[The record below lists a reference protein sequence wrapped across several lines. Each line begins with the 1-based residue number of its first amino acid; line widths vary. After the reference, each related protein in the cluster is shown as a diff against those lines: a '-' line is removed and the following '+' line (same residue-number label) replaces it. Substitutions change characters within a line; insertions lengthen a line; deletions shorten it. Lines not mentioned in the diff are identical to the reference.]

1 MYSFFIAM
9 CYLLGFVSTA
19 LAQDE
24 STESSGPWDHSL
36 AGSVALSQV
45 AFKDWAQGGESSMA
59 WTLIF
64 DGKHERND
72 EKTNWRASYKSAL
85 GQTRQ
90 GDSGFRKTDDKIDV
104 ETVLTYKLGPYINP
118 FVSATLKT
126 QFARGLDFD
135 DLGNST
141 PVSQFFD
148 PAYLTQTVGAGY
160 EPIDEIKT
168 RLAIGVRE
176 TITRTYNTFSD
187 DPSTANIEKIKTEG
201 GYESVTIIT
210 WALAENILFNGKFE
224 TFIPLNN
231 VNDPILRSD
240 TTLTLKVNKYITTNI
255 NVQVVRDLLAS
266 PETQIKQ
273 ALSVGLS
280 YSIF

>member
-1 MYSFFIAM
+1 MSRFIFTL
-9 CYLLGFVSTA
+9 CGLIGFVAPSF
-19 LAQDE
+19 AQDT
-24 STESSGPWDHSL
+24 SESSGPWDHSL

-45 AFKDWAQGGESSMA
+45 AFKDWAQGGESSLA

-64 DGKHERND
+64 DGRHERND
-72 EKTNWRASYKSAL
+72 EKTNWRTSYKSAL
-85 GQTRQ
+85 GQTKQ
-90 GDSGFRKTDDKIDV
+90 GDLGFRKTDDKIDV
-104 ETVLTYKLGPYINP
+104 ETVLTYKLGAYVNP

-126 QFARGLDFD
+126 QFARGLEFD
-135 DLGNST
+135 AQGNGT

-160 EPIDEIKT
+160 EPMQQIKT
-168 RLAIGVRE
+168 RLGIGVRE
-176 TITRTYNTFSD
+176 TITRKFTSFSD
-187 DPSTANIEKIKTEG
+187 DVGTANIEKVNIEG
-201 GYESVTIIT
+201 GFESVTIVA

-224 TFIPLNN
+224 TFIPLDN
-231 VNDPILRSD
+231 VGDPILRSD

-266 PETQIKQ
+266 PDTQIKQ